1 MPEFS
6 HPFLLLLLPLGPLCA
21 WAWLR
26 QRRPAIRWP
35 DVRPLIALP
44 PSRAHCARWGGAIL
58 RGLGVAAIVVAL
70 SGLRWPDRGS
80 RLPAEGIAIIVALD
94 VSGSMAES
102 DFLWDGEPIPR
113 LSAAQRAA
121 KRFVVGDGS
130 DLAGR
135 PTDEIG
141 LVAFAAQPDDTCPLT
156 LSHDVLIKLLDA
168 EEPRGVPDTGTNIG
182 DALAWSLKKLAAA
195 GNRRKVIVLVSD
207 GEHNSPAPA
216 LTPRQA
222 AQLAAQ
228 AGVPVYTIDAGPP
241 ARSQDKPEA
250 AAARRTG
257 QQSLAVVATM
267 TGGRSFLA
275 HDSAALTEAM
285 KEIDRLE
292 RAPMESFQYRRY
304 FEAFPACALTALG
317 CFALVLSL
325 ETTIWRRT
333 P

>member
-1 MPEFS
+1 MPEFA
-6 HPFLLLLLPLGPLCA
+6 HPFFLLLLPLAPLGA

-35 DVRPLIALP
+35 EVRPMIALP
-44 PSRAHCARWGGAIL
+44 PGRAQRARWGGATL
-58 RGLGVAAIVVAL
+58 RGLGAAAIIVAL
-70 SGLRWPDRGS
+70 SGPRWPDRGS
-80 RLPAEGIAIIVALD
+80 RLPAEGIAILITLD

-113 LSAAQRAA
+113 LAAAQRAV
-121 KRFVVGDGS
+121 KRFVVGDGA
-130 DLAGR
+130 DFAGR
-135 PTDEIG
+135 PADQIG

-156 LSHDVLIKLLDA
+156 LSHDVLVKLLDA

-182 DALAWSLKKLAAA
+182 DALAWSLKKLDAAA
-195 GNRRKVIVLVSD
+195 DHRNVIVLVSD

-228 AGVPVYTIDAGPP
+228 AGVPIHTIDAGPP
-241 ARSQDKPEA
+241 AKSDDKPEDA
-250 AAARRTG
+250 AGRRAG
-257 QQSLAVVATM
+257 QQSLAAVAAM

-275 HDSAALTEAM
+275 HDSAALTEAL

-292 RAPMESFQYRRY
+292 RAPAESFQYRRY
-304 FEAFPACALTALG
+304 FEAFPAFAVTALG
-317 CFALVLSL
+317 CFAFVLAL
-325 ETTIWRRT
+325 EAMVWRRT